1 MESFNRGCAAL
12 TKKSYENKKK
22 EATQKAVKVPG
33 EDLANPLEAHAT
45 RAAFRQ
51 QVPP

>member
-1 MESFNRGCAAL
+1 MEFFNRECVAL

-45 RAAFRQ
+45 RAALK
-51 QVPP
+51 

>member
-1 MESFNRGCAAL
+1 MELFNRGCAAL

-22 EATQKAVKVPG
+22 EATKKLKVPG

-45 RAAFRQ
+45 RAAFK
-51 QVPP
+51 